1 MSVIKAHEIESINPL
16 QSDKAQRFQEI
27 ATQIAKIVA
36 AKNRSYGDAFG
47 QAGQVLMLMYPD
59 GIQPDQYVDLLG
71 IVRVLDK
78 LFRIANRKD
87 AFGESPWMDI
97 LGYALLAVERE
108 SGHDDQ
114 RVG

>member
-1 MSVIKAHEIESINPL
+1 MSAIKAHEIESINPF
-16 QSDKAQRFQEI
+16 QNDKAQRFQKI

-36 AKNRSYGDAFG
+36 AKNQAYGDAFG
-47 QAGQVLMLMYPD
+47 QAGQVLELMYPD

-97 LGYALLAVERE
+97 MGYSLLAVERE
-108 SGHDDQ
+108 GARDNQ
-114 RVG
+114 